1 MSLSG
6 HAPTMIISDPSMI
19 SKWENLQNSRAF
31 KYLFSS
37 LYIKII
43 NSLFKRISQIIG
55 RGICRPSRTYL

>member
-1 MSLSG
+1 
-6 HAPTMIISDPSMI
+6 MIISDPSMI

-55 RGICRPSRTYL
+55 RGICPHYTLSF